1 MALDL
6 GMAQISQM
14 AFGYWQA
21 QTLFAA
27 VRTGVFDALAE
38 GPLTVDKAAAA
49 CGLPEDSALRLLDA
63 CVALRLLTRSGD
75 GEYANGQHTQRL
87 LVEAS
92 AESVTRWVKVMA
104 RWYDPWGGITQAL
117 QVAEAVEERR
127 LRLGDDEEYA
137 ADFILGMHEYNS
149 RSADA
154 LAQALPQQGATTM
167 VDVGGGAGTYSIAF
181 CEQWPDLTS
190 EVIDLPAV
198 LPLTS
203 NTVTQAGLESRI
215 QLRAG
220 DYYSDHFGSDV
231 DVVLL
236 SNVLHQESPE
246 AALGILRRARAAL
259 SESGRVLVHGH
270 FLEETRTAPLF
281 TTLHNLSA
289 LTLWDGGRSYTVAEM
304 TELMR
309 QAGLAHVEVVQ
320 APEPSAKLLVGTAD
334 AAHGADRSHE
344 RA

>member
-6 GMAQISQM
+6 GMAQISQL

-27 VRTGVFDALAE
+27 VRTGVFDTLAK

-49 CGLPEDSALRLLDA
+49 CGLPEDSTLRLLDA
-63 CVALRLLTRSGD
+63 CVALRLLTRSVD
-75 GEYANGQHTQRL
+75 GEYANGPHAQRL
-87 LVEAS
+87 LVEES
-92 AESVTRWVKVMA
+92 AETVTRWVKVMA

-117 QVAEAVEERR
+117 RDGEAVEERR

-149 RSADA
+149 RSAGA
-154 LAQALPQQGATTM
+154 LAQALSQQGAAKM

-181 CEQWPDLTS
+181 CEQWQGLSS

-198 LPLTS
+198 LPLTLS
-203 NTVTQAGLESRI
+203 TVARAGLDNQI
-215 QLRAG
+215 QVRAG
-220 DYYSDHFGSDV
+220 DYYTDRFGSDV

-236 SNVLHQESPE
+236 SNVLHQESPQ

-289 LTLWDGGRSYTVAEM
+289 LTLWNGGRSYTVGEM
-304 TELMR
+304 TDLMR
-309 QAGLAHVEVVQ
+309 QAGLGHVEVVQ
-320 APEPSAKLLVGTAD
+320 APEVSAKLLVGTVKAH
-334 AAHGADRSHE
+334 HGADRSHE
-344 RA
+344 GA